1 MAMNCMTGLQ
11 AATTNQQKITTMTQQ
26 WQLLSLQTTQY
37 AICIFMHV
45 CNHAD
50 QTDSVMPWPLVK
62 PLRLFANLTSVCF
75 IYKVTGQWA
84 CSPEHDW
91 ATNDM
96 ETMFNSKLYN
106 HGWTTSRPWV
116 LCTQIK
122 ATVLEG
128 QNNWLQ
134 RKLQGTMMHISTVL
148 TTECWWLPIFHR
160 LRADCKNA
168 AQISTQLSVT
178 QDLSLHSTIF
188 IARKL
193 CALKMSLLTWVADLS
208 DRPRNNASDWSATM

>member
-1 MAMNCMTGLQ
+1 MPVTYIYLCQNTHYLVTQSVLYNTEHHIPFLHCILCAHKRLPSLKLCMWRLFSHAVAAAITASRTMAMNCMTGLQ

-62 PLRLFANLTSVCF
+62 PLRLFANRTSVCF

-96 ETMFNSKLYN
+96 ETMLNSKLKLRL
-106 HGWTTSRPWV
+106 TSR
-116 LCTQIK
+116 
-122 ATVLEG
+122 
-128 QNNWLQ
+128 
-134 RKLQGTMMHISTVL
+134 
-148 TTECWWLPIFHR
+148 
-160 LRADCKNA
+160 
-168 AQISTQLSVT
+168 
-178 QDLSLHSTIF
+178 
-188 IARKL
+188 
-193 CALKMSLLTWVADLS
+193 
-208 DRPRNNASDWSATM
+208 